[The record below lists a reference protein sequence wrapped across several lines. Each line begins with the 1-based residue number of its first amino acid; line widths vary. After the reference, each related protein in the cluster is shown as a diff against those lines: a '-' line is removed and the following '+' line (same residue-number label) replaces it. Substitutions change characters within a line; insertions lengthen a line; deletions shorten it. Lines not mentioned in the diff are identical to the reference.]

1 MRRIIAIAVGVW
13 CAVFF
18 VKPLMAQVNIERLR
32 PSLGPGVMSQSL
44 RFGVTYLTGNSD
56 SLEIQPVYRLDYSES
71 GWSAFVI
78 GDVHYGNRNG
88 INFVNQTFFHGRIM
102 VPVTDYATLEVF
114 VQKERDDFRRM
125 RDRQLFGGNY
135 RLALL
140 NSPYLQVAAALGV
153 MLENENNT
161 IEGESCLFRLNS
173 YGTGHFS
180 LANFNG
186 TTTLYFQPAL
196 SDFSNFRL
204 LMDNS
209 ATAMIG
215 ESNVGL
221 MMSLKVTYD
230 HNPPETVKP
239 LDISLT
245 SGLELK
251 F

>member
-71 GWSAFVI
+71 GWSAFVM

-186 TTTLYFQPAL
+186 TVSCGGVEGERAWNFVIFSLSFLICFSFVFFINRYRYSASMAVVRAADSAL
-196 SDFSNFRL
+196 DSPN
-204 LMDNS
+204 
-209 ATAMIG
+209 
-215 ESNVGL
+215 
-221 MMSLKVTYD
+221 
-230 HNPPETVKP
+230 
-239 LDISLT
+239 
-245 SGLELK
+245 SGLCLLK
-251 F
+251 TL